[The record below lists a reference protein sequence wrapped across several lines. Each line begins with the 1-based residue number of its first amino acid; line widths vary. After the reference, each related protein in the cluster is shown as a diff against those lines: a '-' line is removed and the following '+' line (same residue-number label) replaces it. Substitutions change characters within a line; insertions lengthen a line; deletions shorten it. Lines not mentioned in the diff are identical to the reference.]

1 MANRKTTF
9 GAFNQGD
16 TPTIACFNRA
26 TVGLGVDFDA
36 LIAGMQVY
44 VDKYVAPVWGTPA
57 KLVKSNSYV
66 KDAWAMVFLD
76 DADQPGAL
84 AYHDLTP
91 DGLPQSKVFV
101 KTTLKNRQLVSVSAS
116 HELVE
121 MLVDPAI
128 NLMTTGPDL
137 KTVYAYESADP
148 VEALNFKVKGIPM
161 SDFVYPSYFE
171 NFHKPSSVRFDYL
184 NKVKRPFQILAGG
197 YQIIFKNGKWSQVF
211 GSATKKKS
219 FAREDRRGHRSE
231 QRAAKKLKRATP
243 SAGR

>member
-1 MANRKTTF
+1 MANRKPTF

-36 LIAGMQVY
+36 LIAAMQVY
-44 VDKYVAPVWGTPA
+44 VDKYVVPVWGTPA
-57 KLVKSNSYV
+57 KLVKSTGYV

-101 KTTLKNRQLVSVSAS
+101 KTTLKNRQRVSVSAS

-219 FAREDRRGHRSE
+219 FAREDRRGHRGE